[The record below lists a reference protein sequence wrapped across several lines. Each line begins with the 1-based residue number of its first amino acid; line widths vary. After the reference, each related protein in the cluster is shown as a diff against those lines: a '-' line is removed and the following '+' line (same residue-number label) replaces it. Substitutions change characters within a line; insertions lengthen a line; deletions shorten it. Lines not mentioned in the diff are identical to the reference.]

1 MAGLCIVSCRNG
13 LGVYQ
18 YKNAVN
24 RIKGIN
30 EYLLRESLNDICSLQ
45 IRSITQ
51 KIWELKICVIIKS
64 IWHLPIPC
72 YQNLH

>member
-1 MAGLCIVSCRNG
+1 MSCRNG

-30 EYLLRESLNDICSLQ
+30 EYLLRESFERYLQ
-45 IRSITQ
+45 SADTINYTEDMGVEILRYNKEYMAPAHTLLSKLTLT
-51 KIWELKICVIIKS
+51 ERG
-64 IWHLPIPC
+64 
-72 YQNLH
+72 